1 MKLLIAII
9 QDQYVNKISSALTK
23 EKIRST
29 KLSSSGGFLRAG
41 NTTLLIGTEEENIP
55 NIIKIIENESRT
67 TKVQE
72 GDQEVTVGAANI
84 FVVDMA
90 DHVKL

>member
-9 QDQYVNKISSALTK
+9 QDEYVNKVGKALIK

-29 KLSSSGGFLRAG
+29 KLSSSGGFLRSG

-55 NIIKIIENESRT
+55 NIIETIEEQTKS